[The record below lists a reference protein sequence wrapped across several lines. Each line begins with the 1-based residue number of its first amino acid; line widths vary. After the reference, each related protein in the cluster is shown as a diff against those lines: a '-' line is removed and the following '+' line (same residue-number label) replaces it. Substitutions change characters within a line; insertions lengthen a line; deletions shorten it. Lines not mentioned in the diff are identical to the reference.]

1 MRRKKTEIRYPSL
14 EESKRI
20 LAEAAP
26 EDFDG
31 HTSFADLTPEQ
42 RIRWAS
48 LSARA
53 VHAARRVREDHAA
66 KRYGKDTPTR

>member
-1 MRRKKTEIRYPSL
+1 VSKKKTKTGHPSL

-20 LAEAAP
+20 LAECAP

-31 HTSFADLTPEQ
+31 HTNFADLTPEQ

-53 VHAARRVREDHAA
+53 VYSA
-66 KRYGKDTPTR
+66 KRIREEAETGNREP